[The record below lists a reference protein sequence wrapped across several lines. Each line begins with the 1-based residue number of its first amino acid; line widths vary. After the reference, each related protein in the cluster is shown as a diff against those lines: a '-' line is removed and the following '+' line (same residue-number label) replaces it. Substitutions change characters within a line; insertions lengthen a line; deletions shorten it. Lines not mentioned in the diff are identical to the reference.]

1 MSVVRYGCWCA
12 KCSFPAESR
21 ALVGIA
27 AEECGLNQAVD
38 MGTCVYAMFPLD
50 YRMEV
55 LPSLLPTL
63 SFGIAANLKTSHA
76 LE

>member
-1 MSVVRYGCWCA
+1 MVVGVPNVFSCRIC
-12 KCSFPAESR
+12 

-38 MGTCVYAMFPLD
+38 MGTYVYEMFPLD

-55 LPSLLPTL
+55 LPSLFAYALIWHCCQ
-63 SFGIAANLKTSHA
+63 SQNITSHP